1 MLLSVHLQSQD
12 ELQSALLAVRMNR
25 MIQRELDTPVNET
38 FYWTDS
44 MIVLSYIHNTTKRFQ
59 TYVANQVNEIRESS
73 DPTQWRNK
81 VTLFARSNAI
91 GCIIL
96 IGGRGGRR
104 IIAYIC
110 FISVQ

>member
-1 MLLSVHLQSQD
+1 MMSKVRKSGVNTMTSISMPREEFQFLVACQLVKKCLNQSG
-12 ELQSALLAVRMNR
+12 LTLKKFGNSIAAKK
-25 MIQRELDTPVNET
+25 
-38 FYWTDS
+38 F
-44 MIVLSYIHNTTKRFQ
+44 
-59 TYVANQVNEIRESS
+59 
-73 DPTQWRNK
+73 NK

>member
-1 MLLSVHLQSQD
+1 M
-12 ELQSALLAVRMNR
+12 AFNNPVRLTNKKTTIRTETQRAAIHFMTDWMNLHVKPR
-25 MIQRELDTPVNET
+25 LEV
-38 FYWTDS
+38 
-44 MIVLSYIHNTTKRFQ
+44 
-59 TYVANQVNEIRESS
+59 
-73 DPTQWRNK
+73 NK